1 MKHQVLGTECTK
13 KHTRPQVLTHMMK
26 QLRMKLRDWPRVAQ
40 CVMFVLLALLAPGP
54 SGADADDGAAGDE
67 GREWY
72 SPKVIMSMVEEEPMA
87 PPCTHHVDIEL
98 QSFDPADGYLEL
110 HAGSRMLR
118 RVLDPPPAEIY
129 TVYNS
134 VYSCQPPA
142 PRCGGS
148 YTAKLFRFSSPEPVA
163 VSTIEWSLLPG
174 AAVAAEVIH
183 ECERAFV
190 SQSVCLTSQSPRAH
204 TQTHSPPR
212 RSWGLGAVAA
222 RPPCLRT
229 LRAKCGRSTAA
240 VWCSSPAFPRRT
252 PI

>member
-72 SPKVIMSMVEEEPMA
+72 PPKVIMSLVEEEPMA

-118 RVLDPPPAEIY
+118 RVLDPPPADVY

-183 ECERAFV
+183 ECERAFFALSLSLSAYPV
-190 SQSVCLTSQSPRAH
+190 NHYAH
-204 TQTHSPPR
+204 THKHTA
-212 RSWGLGAVAA
+212 RSDAAGA
-222 RPPCLRT
+222 
-229 LRAKCGRSTAA
+229 
-240 VWCSSPAFPRRT
+240 
-252 PI
+252 